1 MDRSDRVLPPGAV
14 QAFVRGL
21 STLQFGNNDKVQLGE
36 ENKFRTSRNSRLG
49 DDNDDKSQGVEVGRL
64 DAGDEWLGKERVSP
78 PFESGNSLSQESAAA
93 NKYLASSD
101 QTDGFRERVS
111 HTRQEDIMIMQE
123 SNEEPTMFESQ
134 KLRKSLDLETE
145 APFDIDR
152 QDNRIDDVSYEDGNS
167 PKVLSIYDDIEESL
181 ERMNSPSFRT
191 ALSIYDI
198 LEDSS
203 ETIFDEET
211 FHHVK
216 ANEAFTSTDDL
227 TETRKTEVPSQLQSY
242 GRKLIGKASLVRTID
257 GDLETENSGRQ
268 EIRALPLVGT
278 DPNAEQID
286 NIPSTDTE
294 PSQLPDLVKAKGA
307 INQLSKE
314 AASESSVTDS
324 TSEGPDNSHGGAS
337 TNRENQPELHPS
349 RSVGSGDFSTVV
361 ANHKKEA
368 LEHLQSEAL
377 VFASESE
384 PLFHWEDS
392 LYGRNKIH
400 ADLDHPLE
408 ILY

>member
-1 MDRSDRVLPPGAV
+1 MAK
-14 QAFVRGL
+14 QI
-21 STLQFGNNDKVQLGE
+21 
-36 ENKFRTSRNSRLG
+36 
-49 DDNDDKSQGVEVGRL
+49 QG
-64 DAGDEWLGKERVSP
+64 
-78 PFESGNSLSQESAAA
+78 
-93 NKYLASSD
+93 YLAQVVVAQVESS
-101 QTDGFRERVS
+101 T
-111 HTRQEDIMIMQE
+111 I
-123 SNEEPTMFESQ
+123 
-134 KLRKSLDLETE
+134 
-145 APFDIDR
+145 A
-152 QDNRIDDVSYEDGNS
+152 
-167 PKVLSIYDDIEESL
+167 
-181 ERMNSPSFRT
+181 
-191 ALSIYDI
+191 
-198 LEDSS
+198 S
-203 ETIFDEET
+203 E
-211 FHHVK
+211 
-216 ANEAFTSTDDL
+216 L

-242 GRKLIGKASLVRTID
+242 GRKLIGKNLVRTID

-368 LEHLQSEAL
+368 LEHLQAEAL

>member
-1 MDRSDRVLPPGAV
+1 MDRSDTVLPPGAV

-21 STLQFGNNDKVQLGE
+21 STLQLGNDDKVQLGE
-36 ENKFRTSRNSRLG
+36 ENKFETSRNSRLG

-78 PFESGNSLSQESAAA
+78 PFESGNTLSEESAAT

-101 QTDGFRERVS
+101 QADGFSERVS

-134 KLRKSLDLETE
+134 KLQKSLDLETE

-152 QDNRIDDVSYEDGNS
+152 QDNRVDDVSYEDKNS

-181 ERMNSPSFRT
+181 ERMNSPIFRT

-203 ETIFDEET
+203 ETILNEET
-211 FHHVK
+211 FNYVK
-216 ANEAFTSTDDL
+216 ANASDL

-242 GRKLIGKASLVRTID
+242 GRKLIGKNLVRTID

-368 LEHLQSEAL
+368 LEHLQAEAL

>member
-1 MDRSDRVLPPGAV
+1 MDRSDTVLPPGAV

-21 STLQFGNNDKVQLGE
+21 SRLQLGNDDKVQLGE
-36 ENKFRTSRNSRLG
+36 ENKFETSRNSRLG

-64 DAGDEWLGKERVSP
+64 DAGDEWLGKEHVSP

-101 QTDGFRERVS
+101 QADGFSERDS

-134 KLRKSLDLETE
+134 KLRKTLDLETE
-145 APFDIDR
+145 APFDIDG
-152 QDNRIDDVSYEDGNS
+152 QDNRIDNVSYEDRNS

-181 ERMNSPSFRT
+181 ERMNSPIFRT

-203 ETIFDEET
+203 ETILDDET
-211 FHHVK
+211 LNHVK
-216 ANEAFTSTDDL
+216 ANESSTITADL
-227 TETRKTEVPSQLQSY
+227 TETRKTEVPSELQRY
-242 GRKLIGKASLVRTID
+242 GRKLIGKNLVRTID
-257 GDLETENSGRQ
+257 GDLETENSDRQ

-286 NIPSTDTE
+286 SIPSTDTE

-324 TSEGPDNSHGGAS
+324 TSEGPDESHGAS
-337 TNRENQPELHPS
+337 TNREKQPELHPS

-408 ILY
+408 LLY

>member
-14 QAFVRGL
+14 QAFVRSL
-21 STLQFGNNDKVQLGE
+21 SKLQLGNDDKVQLGE
-36 ENKFRTSRNSRLG
+36 ENKFETSRLG
-49 DDNDDKSQGVEVGRL
+49 DDNDDKSQGVDVGRL

-101 QTDGFRERVS
+101 QADGFSERVS
-111 HTRQEDIMIMQE
+111 DTRQEDIMIMQE

-203 ETIFDEET
+203 ETILDEET
-211 FHHVK
+211 FNHVK

-242 GRKLIGKASLVRTID
+242 GRKLIGKNLVRTID
-257 GDLETENSGRQ
+257 GDLETENSDRQ

-294 PSQLPDLVKAKGA
+294 PSQLPDQVKAKGA

-324 TSEGPDNSHGGAS
+324 TSEEPDNSHGGAS
-337 TNRENQPELHPS
+337 TNREKHSELHPS

>member
-1 MDRSDRVLPPGAV
+1 M

-21 STLQFGNNDKVQLGE
+21 STLQFGNNDKFE
-36 ENKFRTSRNSRLG
+36 TSRNSRFG

-101 QTDGFRERVS
+101 HADGFRERVS

-152 QDNRIDDVSYEDGNS
+152 QDNRIDDVSYEDRIS

-203 ETIFDEET
+203 ETILDEET
-211 FHHVK
+211 FNHVK
-216 ANEAFTSTDDL
+216 ANESFTIASDL

-242 GRKLIGKASLVRTID
+242 GRKLIGKNLVRTID

-286 NIPSTDTE
+286 SIPSTDTE

-324 TSEGPDNSHGGAS
+324 TSEEPDNSHGGAS
-337 TNRENQPELHPS
+337 TNREKHSELHPS

-368 LEHLQSEAL
+368 LEHLQAETL

>member
-1 MDRSDRVLPPGAV
+1 M

-21 STLQFGNNDKVQLGE
+21 STLQFGNNDKFE
-36 ENKFRTSRNSRLG
+36 TSRNSRFG

-93 NKYLASSD
+93 NKYLARSD
-101 QTDGFRERVS
+101 QADGFRERVS

-152 QDNRIDDVSYEDGNS
+152 QDNRIDVVSYEDRNS

-203 ETIFDEET
+203 ETILDEET
-211 FHHVK
+211 FNHVK
-216 ANEAFTSTDDL
+216 ANESFTIASDL

-242 GRKLIGKASLVRTID
+242 GRKLIGKNLVRTID

-314 AASESSVTDS
+314 AASETSVTDS
-324 TSEGPDNSHGGAS
+324 TSEGPDSSQGGAS

>member
-1 MDRSDRVLPPGAV
+1 MDRSDTVLPPGAV

-21 STLQFGNNDKVQLGE
+21 STLQLGNNDKVQLGE

-64 DAGDEWLGKERVSP
+64 DAGDEWLGKEHVSP
-78 PFESGNSLSQESAAA
+78 PFESGNTLSQESAAA

-101 QTDGFRERVS
+101 QADGFSQRVS

-123 SNEEPTMFESQ
+123 SNEEPTMFESN
-134 KLRKSLDLETE
+134 KSRKSLDLETE

-152 QDNRIDDVSYEDGNS
+152 QDNRIDDVSYEDRKS

-203 ETIFDEET
+203 ETILDEET

-216 ANEAFTSTDDL
+216 ANEASTSTDDL

-242 GRKLIGKASLVRTID
+242 GRKLIDKANHVRTID
-257 GDLETENSGRQ
+257 GDLETENSDRQ

-307 INQLSKE
+307 INQVSKE

-324 TSEGPDNSHGGAS
+324 TSEGPDSSHGGAS

-377 VFASESE
+377 IFASESE

-400 ADLDHPLE
+400 ADLDQPLE

>member
-21 STLQFGNNDKVQLGE
+21 STLQFGNNDKFE
-36 ENKFRTSRNSRLG
+36 TSRNSRFG

-64 DAGDEWLGKERVSP
+64 DAGDEWLRKEHVSP
-78 PFESGNSLSQESAAA
+78 PFESGSSGSQESASA

-101 QTDGFRERVS
+101 QADVFSQRVS

-152 QDNRIDDVSYEDGNS
+152 QDNRIDDVSYEERNS

-203 ETIFDEET
+203 ETILDEET
-211 FHHVK
+211 FNHVK
-216 ANEAFTSTDDL
+216 ANESFTIASDL

-242 GRKLIGKASLVRTID
+242 GRKLIGKNLVRTID
-257 GDLETENSGRQ
+257 GDLETENSDRQ

-286 NIPSTDTE
+286 NTPSTDTE
-294 PSQLPDLVKAKGA
+294 PLQLPDLAKAKGA

-314 AASESSVTDS
+314 AASETSVTDS

-400 ADLDHPLE
+400 ADLDQPLE